1 MRVPDFVIWDVIMR
15 FNLIWVHINMLFHIA
30 LCPDFF
36 VSLNGFILS
45 CVIMWLCSNVA
56 RCFLSCACVCSTIGL
71 YYCGYVLMW
80 VRTTIKYISVL
91 IQVEEIY
98 DLQRE
103 PLVENKTCYGA
114 IFLFRWIEERRSRR
128 KLLDEEELYVRSE
141 EEVNSIFFAYQVSGI
156 LSKRVR
162 GICHDWTMEKN

>member
-1 MRVPDFVIWDVIMR
+1 
-15 FNLIWVHINMLFHIA
+15 
-30 LCPDFF
+30 
-36 VSLNGFILS
+36 
-45 CVIMWLCSNVA
+45 
-56 RCFLSCACVCSTIGL
+56 
-71 YYCGYVLMW
+71 
-80 VRTTIKYISVL
+80 
-91 IQVEEIY
+91 VEEIY

-156 LSKRVR
+156 LSKGAR
-162 GICHDWTMEKN
+162 GISAAAMSGSWRNIRTGNRLYICAKMVPYLFIFR